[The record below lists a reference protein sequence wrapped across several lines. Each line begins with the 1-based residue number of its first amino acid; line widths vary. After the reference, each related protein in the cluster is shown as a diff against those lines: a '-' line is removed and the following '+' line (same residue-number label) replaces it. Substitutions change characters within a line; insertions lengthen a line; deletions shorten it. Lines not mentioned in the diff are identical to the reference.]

1 MRFKMKK
8 TLAVLILLLAAISI
22 FAEEAEEKTFDLS
35 LQFKDKEIIKSYSK
49 ITVNGQSATM
59 DKITPF
65 KSLFDGIVSEKT
77 IEITKDKTAK
87 KILEHN
93 FKDIQSANEKV
104 SQMVK
109 PKTIGFEIDAKGK
122 FYNILDNKGQI
133 TQKVTGSSNQFPEKP
148 VKVGDTWESNNSFS
162 GITIKTQSTLKEV
175 KEVGKKRFAVINIVI
190 DTPIDISVL
199 MQLMGVT
206 SSSLGGYDQLQFLGY
221 CKGNGEIVLDV
232 DKGQMVRQKIN
243 TMLSYQGGLY
253 GQVIMQGQY
262 QVTSEQ
268 TQFTD
273 ADYKKYAK

>member
-1 MRFKMKK
+1 MKK
-8 TLAVLILLLAAISI
+8 TLAVLILLIAAISI

-87 KILEHN
+87 KILEYN

>member
-1 MRFKMKK
+1 MKK

-87 KILEHN
+87 KILEYN